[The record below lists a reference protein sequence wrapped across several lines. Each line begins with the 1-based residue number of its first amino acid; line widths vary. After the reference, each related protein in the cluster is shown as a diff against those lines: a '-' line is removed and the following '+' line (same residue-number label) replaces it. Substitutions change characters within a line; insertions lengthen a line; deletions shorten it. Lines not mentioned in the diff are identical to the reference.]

1 MKLHL
6 LKSHILIN
14 LFKVNKIINLILIF
28 VVIYAIFTFIN
39 QQSKLN
45 VYNQDISY
53 YSSQIEDLKDKQEE
67 LLATQENVNSPEY
80 IEKVAREKL
89 DMYLPN
95 ETVYVDSNK

>member
-1 MKLHL
+1 MNI
-6 LKSHILIN
+6 LKI
-14 LFKVNKIINLILIF
+14 NKIMNLILVL
-28 VVIYAIFTFIN
+28 VVIYAIFTIIN

-53 YSSQIEDLKDKQEE
+53 YSGQIEDLKDKKDE
-67 LLATQENVNSPEY
+67 LLATQKNVNSPEY
-80 IEKVAREKL
+80 IEQVAREKL

>member
-1 MKLHL
+1 MN
-6 LKSHILIN
+6 I
-14 LFKVNKIINLILIF
+14 FKVNKIINLILIF
-28 VVIYAIFTFIN
+28 TVIYAIFTFIN

-45 VYNQDISY
+45 VYDQDISY

-95 ETVYVDSNK
+95 ETIYIDSNK

>member
-1 MKLHL
+1 MN
-6 LKSHILIN
+6 IL
-14 LFKVNKIINLILIF
+14 KVNKIINLILIF

>member
-1 MKLHL
+1 MN
-6 LKSHILIN
+6 I
-14 LFKVNKIINLILIF
+14 FKVNKIINLILIF
-28 VVIYAIFTFIN
+28 VVIYSIFTFIN

-95 ETVYVDSNK
+95 ETVYIDSNK

>member
-1 MKLHL
+1 MMN
-6 LKSHILIN
+6 I
-14 LFKVNKIINLILIF
+14 FKVNKIINLILIF

-53 YSSQIEDLKDKQEE
+53 YSSQIEDLKDMQEE

>member
-1 MKLHL
+1 MN
-6 LKSHILIN
+6 I
-14 LFKVNKIINLILIF
+14 FKVNKIINLILIF

-89 DMYLPN
+89 DMYFPN

>member
-1 MKLHL
+1 MMN
-6 LKSHILIN
+6 I
-14 LFKVNKIINLILIF
+14 FKVNKIINLILIF

>member
-1 MKLHL
+1 MN
-6 LKSHILIN
+6 I
-14 LFKVNKIINLILIF
+14 FKVNKILNFLLVF
-28 VVIYAIFTFIN
+28 VIIYAIFNFIS

-53 YSSQIEDLKDKQEE
+53 YSGQIEDLKENQEE

-95 ETVYVDSNK
+95 ETVYIDSNN

>member
-1 MKLHL
+1 MMN
-6 LKSHILIN
+6 I
-14 LFKVNKIINLILIF
+14 FKVNKIINLILIF

-67 LLATQENVNSPEY
+67 LLATQ
-80 IEKVAREKL
+80 
-89 DMYLPN
+89 
-95 ETVYVDSNK
+95 

>member
-1 MKLHL
+1 MN
-6 LKSHILIN
+6 I
-14 LFKVNKIINLILIF
+14 FKVNKIINLILIF

>member
-1 MKLHL
+1 MMN
-6 LKSHILIN
+6 I
-14 LFKVNKIINLILIF
+14 FKVNKIINLILIF
-28 VVIYAIFTFIN
+28 VVIYAIFIFIN

>member
-1 MKLHL
+1 MMN
-6 LKSHILIN
+6 I
-14 LFKVNKIINLILIF
+14 FKVNKIINLILIF

-45 VYNQDISY
+45 VYNQGISY

>member
-1 MKLHL
+1 MMN
-6 LKSHILIN
+6 I
-14 LFKVNKIINLILIF
+14 FKVNKIINLILIF
-28 VVIYAIFTFIN
+28 VVIYAIFIFIN

-89 DMYLPN
+89 DMYMPN
-95 ETVYVDSNK
+95 ERVYIDVSK

>member
-1 MKLHL
+1 MN
-6 LKSHILIN
+6 I
-14 LFKVNKIINLILIF
+14 FKINKIINLILIF